1 MSDIGHLPLIVPD
14 WPAPR
19 RVRAFVTTRLGGV
32 SSAPWHS
39 FNPSKNSGDDP
50 LAVAENRRR
59 LRAELP
65 AEPFWLKQVHGVQ
78 CVAAGGDE
86 NEADASFTSQPGV
99 VCTVLT
105 ADCLPV
111 LMCDRAGTVV
121 GAAHAGWR
129 GLLGGVIEA
138 TAAQLNAACSDELM
152 AWFGPAIGPQAF
164 EVGGEVRDAFVAE
177 DPAAAAA
184 FTPFRSHK
192 FLCNIYALADLRLQR
207 AGVCRAAS
215 ADFCT
220 VTDSERFFSYRRD
233 GVTGRMASCI
243 WLEA

>member
-1 MSDIGHLPLIVPD
+1 MPDVGHLALIIPD
-14 WPAPR
+14 WPAPP
-19 RVRAFVTTRLGGV
+19 RVRACVTTRIGGV
-32 SSAPWHS
+32 SKGPWKS
-39 FNPSKNSGDDP
+39 FNPGRNSVDDP

-59 LRAELP
+59 LCAELP
-65 AEPFWLKQVHGVQ
+65 AEPFWLNQVHGVR
-78 CVAAGGDE
+78 CVEAGGDE
-86 NEADASFTSQPGV
+86 NEADASFTRQPGM
-99 VCTVLT
+99 VCAVLT

-121 GAAHAGWR
+121 GVAHAGWR

-138 TAAQLNAACSDELM
+138 TAKKMKTAGGDELL

-164 EVGGEVRDAFVAE
+164 EVGGEVRDAFIAE
-177 DPAAAAA
+177 DTAAAAA
-184 FTPFRSHK
+184 FTSFRTHK

-207 AGVCRAAS
+207 LGVCRAAS

-243 WLEA
+243 WLES